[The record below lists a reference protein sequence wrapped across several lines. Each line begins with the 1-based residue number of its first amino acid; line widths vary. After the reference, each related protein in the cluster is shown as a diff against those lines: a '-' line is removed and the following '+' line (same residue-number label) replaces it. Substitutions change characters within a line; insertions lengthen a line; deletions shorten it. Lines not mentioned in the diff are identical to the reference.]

1 MLIAQLILIECQP
14 VGIVTIYGVI
24 GSNLCHVPLLSVSM
38 QYFQHACYTALYVAI

>member
-14 VGIVTIYGVI
+14 VGIVTYGVI
-24 GSNLCHVPLLSVSM
+24 GSNLCHVPLLYVSM